1 MPATRFIVARG
12 LEQMHRHRIEQFVGK
27 VDAAKWLHLVE
38 GRHPLRLA
46 GKLAQHALLAL
57 PQDRKRLDDPIAQ
70 DRKKLRPRRAQRFQ
84 DIAREFA
91 VMRALFDNHEIV
103 RPIERFPDFRELP
116 GKQFAEQRPHAHAR
130 KIIAPPPDRA
140 PARAVVAMLRM
151 IERLLHEPGEGN
163 RAFPANL
170 VANEEDERFVG
181 HFDRSRVEAM
191 ES

>member
-1 MPATRFIVARG
+1 
-12 LEQMHRHRIEQFVGK
+12 
-27 VDAAKWLHLVE
+27 
-38 GRHPLRLA
+38 
-46 GKLAQHALLAL
+46 
-57 PQDRKRLDDPIAQ
+57 
-70 DRKKLRPRRAQRFQ
+70 
-84 DIAREFA
+84 
-91 VMRALFDNHEIV
+91 MRSLFDNHEIV

-116 GKQFAEQRPHAHAR
+116 GEQFAEQRPYAHAR

-151 IERLLHEPGEGN
+151 IERLLHEPREGD
-163 RAFPANL
+163 RAFPSNL